1 MLQGSIIETDIL
13 RYLLQNIFIS
23 SIFFSLVE
31 FGSISEVTK
40 DDESSSFYLE
50 TLNHHGYHGL
60 INEDETNVVVTPTI
74 KVYITVS
81 IYLAN
86 SCNHIE
92 GFIIINF
99 LSCIL
104 YF

>member
-1 MLQGSIIETDIL
+1 MKPTSFKKSTTNDFYVIN
-13 RYLLQNIFIS
+13 R
-23 SIFFSLVE
+23 FFFLVE
-31 FGSISEVTK
+31 FGSISGVTK

-81 IYLAN
+81 IYLSN
-86 SCNHIE
+86 IIKD
-92 GFIIINF
+92 FIIRNF
-99 LSCIL
+99 PSCIL
-104 YF
+104 YFLGRRG

>member
-1 MLQGSIIETDIL
+1 ML
-13 RYLLQNIFIS
+13 F
-23 SIFFSLVE
+23 IFFSPAE
-31 FGSISEVTK
+31 FGSISGVTK

-81 IYLAN
+81 IYLSN
-86 SCNHIE
+86 KCKRV
-92 GFIIINF
+92 
-99 LSCIL
+99 L
-104 YF
+104 

>member
-1 MLQGSIIETDIL
+1 MDFHIQGPYHVSTKINCTNNQMCSNNNS
-13 RYLLQNIFIS
+13 Y
-23 SIFFSLVE
+23 FFSLVE
-31 FGSISEVTK
+31 FGSISGVTK

-81 IYLAN
+81 IYLLN
-86 SCNHIE
+86 
-92 GFIIINF
+92 
-99 LSCIL
+99 
-104 YF
+104 